1 MSNPIYWFITKPADS
16 ETAKKNKKTGQHPYR
31 KRGSIAMAIILLGVV
46 LGVFAGLIPDGLKEE
61 LTQFAGY
68 IRLSYTHFWLIS
80 FLGLTSILL
89 IFVWWEA
96 KINVREEVVEKS
108 RPSVLPTKKQ
118 LIPNES
124 DSFTPIQTV
133 EPNMT
138 AMSNTPDCDTL
149 TIFIACSNELKRDKD
164 QLKLALVQKTNDLRD
179 AHNIKLEVKSWEDLP
194 QGLRGTDR
202 TQDNYNDFI
211 RTCDAVIVLYWT
223 KLGQFTQEEFELALD
238 ISKKPNA
245 KTTTCLYQCNRP
257 VKPSEVDHT
266 SLAWFEERF
275 THIFR
280 YPYESIDTAIFKFVE
295 TELPGLINEKARL
308 NRGN

>member
-118 LIPNES
+118 LIPNEP
-124 DSFTPIQTV
+124 DSFT
-133 EPNMT
+133 
-138 AMSNTPDCDTL
+138 TPSFSTQ
-149 TIFIACSNELKRDKD
+149 S
-164 QLKLALVQKTNDLRD
+164 ALSMYNHQEVQNSIRE
-179 AHNIKLEVKSWEDLP
+179 NKLEEVFTYLNKHITDADRDNLAILERRYSQLASDSLHGVISDDEKTRRNNQLARDLLTFSRTIKEDHSP
-194 QGLRGTDR
+194 QTLLSLKPEPKT
-202 TQDNYNDFI
+202 
-211 RTCDAVIVLYWT
+211 
-223 KLGQFTQEEFELALD
+223 LA
-238 ISKKPNA
+238 SMPQPQP
-245 KTTTCLYQCNRP
+245 KTIT
-257 VKPSEVDHT
+257 
-266 SLAWFEERF
+266 
-275 THIFR
+275 I
-280 YPYESIDTAIFKFVE
+280 
-295 TELPGLINEKARL
+295 
-308 NRGN
+308 